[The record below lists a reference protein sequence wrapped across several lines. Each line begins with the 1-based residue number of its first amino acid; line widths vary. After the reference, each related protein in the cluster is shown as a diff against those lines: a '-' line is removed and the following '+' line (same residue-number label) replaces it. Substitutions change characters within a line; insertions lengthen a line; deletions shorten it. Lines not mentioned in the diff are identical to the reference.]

1 MRQFHVVFEEE
12 EKKKKP
18 PIEPAL
24 ILTDRYCLCV
34 SKFASNRSYSG
45 SKTTKE
51 KKNRTLAY
59 LGMISILSRIFRIC
73 VNLFHFFFVVVG
85 FFSSSCLS

>member
-1 MRQFHVVFEEE
+1 VFEEE

-51 KKNRTLAY
+51 KKK
-59 LGMISILSRIFRIC
+59 
-73 VNLFHFFFVVVG
+73 
-85 FFSSSCLS
+85 